1 MTRQLRVIA
10 IVVFILAI
18 GGGTASAYNKDD
30 KHSVIINLDGV
41 PRMVSTEKDTV
52 GELMASIDD
61 LMEAEYI
68 LEDVKEESE
77 LTGNMVINLTSI
89 TEKTNIKTEVIPF
102 QTETKDTA
110 ALNLGTERVV
120 QEGVNGEVSITT
132 KESYAGDDLVSSEV
146 LEKKEVK
153 KVQNKIVERGTMN
166 PNAIDGYSYAY
177 ALNVKATGYTPYDAG
192 CNGITATGRQATKGV
207 VAVDPRIIP
216 LGTKLYIPGYGQAI
230 AADTGGAIKGNKIDL
245 CYNSKNEA
253 FGWGVRN
260 VTVYVLK

>member
-120 QEGVNGEVSITT
+120 QEGVNGEVSISSITFFC
-132 KESYAGDDLVSSEV
+132 GDE
-146 LEKKEVK
+146 
-153 KVQNKIVERGTMN
+153 I
-166 PNAIDGYSYAY
+166 
-177 ALNVKATGYTPYDAG
+177 
-192 CNGITATGRQATKGV
+192 GRAHV
-207 VAVDPRIIP
+207 
-216 LGTKLYIPGYGQAI
+216 
-230 AADTGGAIKGNKIDL
+230 
-245 CYNSKNEA
+245 
-253 FGWGVRN
+253 
-260 VTVYVLK
+260 